1 MPQQLIET
9 VKAVNATKRPEDSVL
24 LRVAVYLAVMW
35 SVIAVAWEGAISPAR
50 ALVALVV
57 MAIAYAISHRRR
69 AADNWYIKLA
79 LAVGAVV
86 ALLRFFGQLSDV
98 ATLDEIRFPLA
109 DIFLWIQ
116 VLHSFDL
123 PQRKDLNFSLG
134 SSLAIMGVAASLAQD
149 TTFLWF
155 LIPYFVAVV
164 CALYL
169 GHESETRDGV
179 VGAFSRPS
187 LRRPGGRP
195 SPQLRRTLVTVVA
208 CGTGLFLITPQPAGV
223 QRFALPFSLGDG
235 LGVAAGGSLVN
246 PGFENGSPAG
256 RSTGTA
262 YHGFNEELDLRV
274 RGDLNDAIVM
284 RVRASAPAMLRGMIF
299 DTYDGVTWTAPDDL
313 PEPLG
318 GDAPYYYPTEFR
330 DLGPRLPLSQTFY
343 IEAEQPNAIFAAAY
357 PEQVFFPSGVSIDA
371 LGALRTGG
379 TLSEGTVY
387 SVLASRGAARPGELR
402 AADQLVPE
410 ELERY
415 LQLPEELP
423 ERVARLARRVTA
435 GEANVYDK
443 VIAIE
448 DYMRSNY
455 RYSTASPVPPEGR
468 DSVDHFLF
476 DSSVG
481 FCEQFASATTVM
493 LRTLGIPARLV
504 AGYTPGSRNPFSGYY
519 EVRNSDAHTWVEVY
533 FPRYGWYEF
542 DPTFAVPPAEEGG
555 ASGLVPLTRLVS
567 AVSERLRSLSVG
579 APTPSD
585 LAFLV
590 VAVSVVGAAVAVARR
605 RRHRAP
611 AARDV
616 PAPGAPAGPV
626 EAEWQNLE
634 ERLAR
639 AGKGRAPPE
648 TARELVA
655 RLGGTGV
662 ASDAFERER
671 YAGGGATAEEISAA
685 VAELR
690 RLAAEGNG
698 RPVARSRAT
707 P

>member
-1 MPQQLIET
+1 VPQQLIET
-9 VKAVNATKRPEDSVL
+9 VKAVNATRCPEDSVY

-35 SVIAVAWEGAISPAR
+35 SVIAVGWEGAISPTR
-50 ALVALVV
+50 AVVALAV
-57 MAIAYAISHRRR
+57 MALAYVISYRRR
-69 AADNWYIKLA
+69 AADNWLIKLA
-79 LAVGAVV
+79 LALGAVI

-149 TTFLWF
+149 TTFLAF
-155 LIPYFVAVV
+155 LVPYFVIIVG
-164 CALYL
+164 ALYL
-169 GHESETRDGV
+169 GHESETTDGS
-179 VGAFSRPS
+179 VGTFSMPTPRIRS
-187 LRRPGGRP
+187 WRP
-195 SPQLRRTLVTVVA
+195 SPLLWRAVATVLA
-208 CGTGLFLITPQPAGV
+208 CGTALFLITPQPTGV

-235 LGVAAGGSLVN
+235 LGAAAGGGLVN
-246 PGFENGSPAG
+246 PGFENGAPNG
-256 RSTGTA
+256 RSSGTA

-274 RGDLNDAIVM
+274 RGDLNDSIVM

-313 PEPLG
+313 PKSLG
-318 GDAPYYYPTEFR
+318 GEAPYYYPTEFR
-330 DLGPRLPLSQTFY
+330 DLGPRVPLSQTFY

-387 SVLASRGAARPGELR
+387 SVIASRGAARPGELR
-402 AADQLVPE
+402 AADPEVPE

-415 LQLPEELP
+415 LQLPGDLP
-423 ERVARLARRVTA
+423 ARVGRLARRITA
-435 GEANVYDK
+435 GESNVYDK
-443 VIAIE
+443 VIAVE

-555 ASGLVPLTRLVS
+555 AAGLVPLAGLLR
-567 AVSERLRSLSVG
+567 AASERLRTLSVG
-579 APTPSD
+579 APAPSD
-585 LAFLV
+585 LAFLT
-590 VAVSVVGAAVAVARR
+590 VSVVALWAAVMVVRR
-605 RRHRAP
+605 RPGRAR
-611 AARDV
+611 AADAT

-626 EAEWQNLE
+626 EEAWQSLE
-634 ERLAR
+634 EELAR
-639 AGKGRAPPE
+639 AGRGRAPPE

-655 RLGGTGV
+655 RLGGAGA

-671 YAGGGATAEEISAA
+671 YADVQATAEETSAA

-690 RLAAEGNG
+690 RLAA
-698 RPVARSRAT
+698 AT
-707 P
+707 SGAEETNS